1 MATQHVTIA
10 QDNTSDTTWRAWGSA
25 ISAALAALGTIVQT
39 SDTGQINWATA
50 TKASGGFE
58 IWRFADSLQSTA
70 PVFIRIDYSS
80 NPQLNFRVGTG
91 TNGAGTL
98 TGAVNL
104 DANNLT
110 NTTTPYDYYFSST
123 TSRLTAW
130 MGVNDGNAILL
141 TIERSRSNAGAETGT
156 GIIAL
161 YKGSVHSMIGWIT
174 CTADQPSA
182 VVNSSG
188 NWDINIVWPNS
199 STLIGSQMTAFCINP
214 IGINYQVQNPPLGIL
229 LYWPSDLGL
238 AGTLP
243 SITLY
248 GTARTYINPSA
259 NPNGFG
265 MVGSARV
272 MLLYE

>member
-1 MATQHVTIA
+1 MATQAVLIA
-10 QDNTSDTTWRAWGSA
+10 QDNTSDTTWRAWVNG
-25 ISAALAALGTIVQT
+25 IHNALAALGTIVQT
-39 SDTGQINWATA
+39 ADTGQINLTTA
-50 TKASGGFE
+50 TKAAGGYE

-70 PVFIRIDYSS
+70 PVFIKMSYSG
-80 NPQLNFRVGTG
+80 NPQITFAVGTG

-98 TGAVNL
+98 TGSINL
-104 DANNLT
+104 DANNFT
-110 NTTTPYDYYFSST
+110 NTTTAYDYYFSST

-161 YKGSVHSMIGWIT
+161 YYGSVHSMIGWIT
-174 CTADQPSA
+174 CTADQPSS
-182 VVNSSG
+182 VTNTG
-188 NWDINIVWPNS
+188 NWDINIVWPNR

-214 IGINYQVQNPPLGIL
+214 IGINYQVQNPPIGVL

-265 MVGSARV
+265 MVGSARA